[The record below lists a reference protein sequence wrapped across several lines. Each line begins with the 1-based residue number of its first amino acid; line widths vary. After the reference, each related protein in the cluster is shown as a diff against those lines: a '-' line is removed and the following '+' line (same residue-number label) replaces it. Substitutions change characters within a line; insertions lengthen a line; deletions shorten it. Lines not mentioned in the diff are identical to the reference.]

1 VTTPHGRRSFHEAA
15 HKAAPTT
22 HAHNGEVMPG
32 GVRRTFNEAAHK
44 LGYWPVT
51 PVKPAALNGRVGG
64 GVGRVPGAVDEERDV
79 VANASRIVLA
89 LGALGVVYGDIGT
102 SPLYT
107 EQVIFS
113 QHADAARATPA
124 GVYGIVSLI
133 FWALTIVVSIKYAGF
148 LMRAH
153 NRGDG
158 GGMALA
164 ALIQRRRVG
173 RTVLLVTL
181 GIFGAG
187 LFFGDGMITPAISV
201 TSAVEGLKVD
211 TPGLAHLVVPIS
223 LAILVGL
230 FAIQRRGT
238 GAVGW
243 LFGPLILIWFVV
255 IGVLGAREV
264 VAHPGVL
271 EGLSPTWGA
280 RFMVDHGVAAFL
292 ALGGVVLAVTG
303 AEALYAD
310 RGHFGAAPIRRTWF
324 GIVFPAVL
332 LSYLGQS
339 ALILAH
345 PAAIR
350 NPFYLLV
357 PGAGRIP
364 MVFLAT
370 IATIIASQAAIT
382 GSFSIARQA
391 VQLGFLPRL
400 KISHTSELEG
410 QIYVPLINF
419 TLAAGVIALVLVF
432 QRSGALADIYGVAV
446 TGTFVLDTILF
457 LAVARSLW
465 HLAKWK
471 VGLIGAVFLTVE
483 ASFFTSNV
491 SKVGHGAWIP
501 LCVGLITAILMVTW
515 RRGREIVTR
524 NRTEEEGPLDEF
536 LYRVRM
542 SDPPIHRCRTVA
554 IYLNPSKDTTPL
566 ALKADVEH
574 HGIFHEKVLIVSV
587 EPVSVPHVDP
597 DEQLVVETL
606 GSGLFKIRHV
616 TLRAGYHDATDV
628 PAALALARKRGLLE
642 RNLDLEHAS
651 YFVSRITITRTD
663 QPGMS
668 RWRKLL
674 FVAMARNAASPIEA
688 FRLPVERT
696 ATAGALISV

>member
-1 VTTPHGRRSFHEAA
+1 MTPPTRRSLNEAA
-15 HKAAPTT
+15 HKAAAVASTTSNGNGNGNGQPPT
-22 HAHNGEVMPG
+22 A
-32 GVRRTFNEAAHK
+32 VRRNFNEAAHK

-51 PVKPAALNGRVGG
+51 PVKAIERNGK
-64 GVGRVPGAVDEERDV
+64 VPIAGDDDDRDV
-79 VANASRIVLA
+79 VAHASKVVLA
-89 LGALGVVYGDIGT
+89 LGALGVVYGDLGT

-107 EQVIFS
+107 EQVIFT
-113 QHADAARATPA
+113 QHADAARATVA
-124 GVYGIVSLI
+124 GVYGVTSLI
-133 FWALTIVVSIKYAGF
+133 FWALTIIVSIKYAGF

-173 RTVLLVTL
+173 RTMLLVTL

-187 LFFGDGMITPAISV
+187 LFFGDGMVTPAISV

-211 TPGLAHLVVPIS
+211 SPSLAHLVVPIS
-223 LAILVGL
+223 IAILIGL
-230 FAIQRRGT
+230 FALQRRGT

-243 LFGPLILIWFVV
+243 LFGPMMLLWFSV
-255 IGVLGAREV
+255 IAILGARQV
-264 VAHPGVL
+264 VAHPAVI
-271 EGLSPTWGA
+271 EALSPTWAA
-280 RFMVDHGVAAFL
+280 RFMIDHGVAAFFT
-292 ALGGVVLAVTG
+292 LGGVVLALTG

-310 RGHFGAAPIRRTWF
+310 RGHFGASPIRRTWF
-324 GIVFPAVL
+324 AIVFPAVL
-332 LSYLGQS
+332 LCYLGQS

-345 PAAIR
+345 PHTIS
-350 NPFYLLV
+350 NPFYFLV
-357 PGAGRIP
+357 PAGGRIP

-400 KISHTSELEG
+400 KIKHTSELEG
-410 QIYVPLINF
+410 QIYVPLINI
-419 TLAAGVIALVLVF
+419 TLAIGVIALILIF
-432 QRSGALADIYGVAV
+432 QSSGALANIYGVAV

-457 LAVARSLW
+457 LAVAHAIWRM
-465 HLAKWK
+465 AKWK
-471 VGLIGAVFLTVE
+471 LALVGVVFLTLE
-483 ASFFTSNV
+483 LSFFTSNV
-491 SKVGHGAWIP
+491 SKVSHGAWIP
-501 LCVGLITAILMVTW
+501 LTLGLITAILMVTW
-515 RRGREIVTR
+515 RKGREIVTR
-524 NRTEEEGPLDEF
+524 NRTKEEEPLDEF
-536 LYRVRM
+536 LYQVRM

-574 HGIFHEKVLIVSV
+574 HRIFHDKVLIVSV
-587 EPVSVPHVDP
+587 EPVSVPHVDA
-597 DEQLVVETL
+597 DQQLVAEFL

-616 TLRAGYHDATDV
+616 TLRAGYHDTTDV

-642 RNLDLEHAS
+642 RNLDLERAS
-651 YFVSRITITRTD
+651 YFVSRITITPTSA
-663 QPGMS
+663 PGMS

-674 FVAMARNAASPIEA
+674 FMLMARNSASPIDA

-696 ATAGALISV
+696 ATVGAMIPI

>member
-1 VTTPHGRRSFHEAA
+1 VPTAVRRS
-15 HKAAPTT
+15 
-22 HAHNGEVMPG
+22 
-32 GVRRTFNEAAHK
+32 FNEAAHK

-51 PVKPAALNGRVGG
+51 PVKAIERNGKVPIAA
-64 GVGRVPGAVDEERDV
+64 DDDDRDV
-79 VANASRIVLA
+79 IAHAGKVVLA
-89 LGALGVVYGDIGT
+89 LGALGVVFGDLGT

-107 EQVIFS
+107 EQVIFT
-113 QHADAARATPA
+113 QHADAARATVA
-124 GVYGIVSLI
+124 GVYGVTSLI
-133 FWALTIVVSIKYAGF
+133 FWALTIIVSIKYAGF

-173 RTVLLVTL
+173 RTMLLVTL

-187 LFFGDGMITPAISV
+187 LFFGDGMVTPAISV

-211 TPGLAHLVVPIS
+211 SPSLAHLVVPIS
-223 LAILVGL
+223 IAILIGL
-230 FAIQRRGT
+230 FALQRHGT

-243 LFGPLILIWFVV
+243 LFGPAMLLWFSV
-255 IGVLGAREV
+255 IAILGARQV
-264 VAHPGVL
+264 VGHPAVL
-271 EGLSPTWGA
+271 ESLSPTWAA
-280 RFMVDHGVAAFL
+280 RFMIDHGVAAFFT
-292 ALGGVVLAVTG
+292 LGGVVLALTG

-310 RGHFGAAPIRRTWF
+310 RGHFGASPIRRTWF
-324 GIVFPAVL
+324 LIVFPAVL
-332 LSYLGQS
+332 LCYLGQS

-345 PAAIR
+345 PHTIS
-350 NPFYLLV
+350 NPFYMLV
-357 PGAGRIP
+357 PAGGRIA

-400 KISHTSELEG
+400 KIKHTSELEG

-419 TLAAGVIALVLVF
+419 TLAIGVITLILIF
-432 QRSGALADIYGVAV
+432 RSSDALANIYGVAV
-446 TGTFVLDTILF
+446 TGTFVLDTVLF
-457 LAVARSLW
+457 LAVAHAIW
-465 HLAKWK
+465 HMAKWK
-471 VGLIGAVFLTVE
+471 LALIGVVFLTLE
-483 ASFFTSNV
+483 LSFFTSNV

-501 LCVGLITAILMVTW
+501 LTLGLITAILMVTW
-515 RRGREIVTR
+515 RKGREIVTR
-524 NRTEEEGPLDEF
+524 NRTEEEGPLDDF
-536 LYRVRM
+536 LYQVRM

-574 HGIFHEKVLIVSV
+574 HGIFHDKVLIVSV
-587 EPVSVPHVDP
+587 EPVSVPHVDA
-597 DEQLVVETL
+597 DHQLVAETL

-616 TLRAGYHDATDV
+616 TLRAGYHDTTDV

-651 YFVSRITITRTD
+651 YFVSRITITPTSA
-663 QPGMS
+663 PGMS

-674 FVAMARNAASPIEA
+674 FMLMARNSASPIDA
-688 FRLPVERT
+688 FRLPVDRT
-696 ATAGALISV
+696 ATVGAMIPI

>member
-1 VTTPHGRRSFHEAA
+1 MTPPTRRSLNEAA
-15 HKAAPTT
+15 HKAAAVASTTSNGNGNGNGQPPT
-22 HAHNGEVMPG
+22 A
-32 GVRRTFNEAAHK
+32 VRRNFNEAAHK

-51 PVKPAALNGRVGG
+51 PVKAIERNGK
-64 GVGRVPGAVDEERDV
+64 VPIAGDDDDRDV
-79 VANASRIVLA
+79 VAHASKVVLA
-89 LGALGVVYGDIGT
+89 LGALGVVYGDLGT

-107 EQVIFS
+107 EQVIFT
-113 QHADAARATPA
+113 QHADAARATVA
-124 GVYGIVSLI
+124 GVYGVTSLI
-133 FWALTIVVSIKYAGF
+133 FWALTIIVSIKYAGF

-173 RTVLLVTL
+173 RTMLLVTL

-187 LFFGDGMITPAISV
+187 LFFGDGMVTPAISV

-211 TPGLAHLVVPIS
+211 SPSLAHLVVPIS
-223 LAILVGL
+223 IAILIGL
-230 FAIQRRGT
+230 FALQRRGT

-243 LFGPLILIWFVV
+243 LFGPMMLLWFSV
-255 IGVLGAREV
+255 IAILGARQV
-264 VAHPGVL
+264 VAHPAVI
-271 EGLSPTWGA
+271 EALSPTWAA
-280 RFMVDHGVAAFL
+280 RFMIDHGVAAFFT
-292 ALGGVVLAVTG
+292 LGGVVLALTG

-310 RGHFGAAPIRRTWF
+310 RGHFGASPIRRTWF
-324 GIVFPAVL
+324 AIVFPAVL
-332 LSYLGQS
+332 LCYLGQS

-345 PAAIR
+345 PHTIS
-350 NPFYLLV
+350 NPFYFLV
-357 PGAGRIP
+357 PAGGRIP

-400 KISHTSELEG
+400 KIKHTSELEG
-410 QIYVPLINF
+410 QIYVPLINI
-419 TLAAGVIALVLVF
+419 TLAIGVIALILIF
-432 QRSGALADIYGVAV
+432 QSSGALANIYGVAV

-457 LAVARSLW
+457 LAVAHAIWRM
-465 HLAKWK
+465 AKWK
-471 VGLIGAVFLTVE
+471 LALIGVVFLTLE
-483 ASFFTSNV
+483 LSFFTSNV
-491 SKVGHGAWIP
+491 SKVSHGAWIP
-501 LCVGLITAILMVTW
+501 LTLGLITAILMVTW
-515 RRGREIVTR
+515 RKGREIVTR
-524 NRTEEEGPLDEF
+524 NRTKEEGPLDEF
-536 LYRVRM
+536 LYQVRM

-574 HGIFHEKVLIVSV
+574 HGIFHDKVLIVSV
-587 EPVSVPHVDP
+587 EPVSVPHVDA
-597 DEQLVVETL
+597 DQQLVAETL

-616 TLRAGYHDATDV
+616 TLRAGYHDTTDV

-642 RNLDLEHAS
+642 RNLDLERAS
-651 YFVSRITITRTD
+651 YFVSRITITPTSA
-663 QPGMS
+663 PGMS

-674 FVAMARNAASPIEA
+674 FMLMARNSASPIDA

-696 ATAGALISV
+696 ATVGAMIPI

>member
-1 VTTPHGRRSFHEAA
+1 MSTPHGHRSLNEAA
-15 HKAAPTT
+15 HKTAPP
-22 HAHNGEVMPG
+22 ARNGNGQVMPG

-51 PVKPAALNGRVGG
+51 PVKPANLNGRSHIT
-64 GVGRVPGAVDEERDV
+64 PVDEERDV
-79 VANASRIVLA
+79 VAHAGRAILA
-89 LGALGVVYGDIGT
+89 LGALGVVYGDLGT

-107 EQVIFS
+107 EQVIFT
-113 QHADAARATPA
+113 QHADAARATVA
-124 GVYGIVSLI
+124 GVYGIASLI

-164 ALIQRRRVG
+164 ALIARKHVG

-223 LAILVGL
+223 IAILIGL
-230 FAIQRRGT
+230 FALQRHGT
-238 GAVGW
+238 RAVGW
-243 LFGPLILIWFVV
+243 LFGPAMLLWFAV
-255 IGVLGAREV
+255 IGVLGARQV
-264 VAHPGVL
+264 VAHPEVL
-271 EGLSPTWGA
+271 QALSPTWA
-280 RFMVDHGVAAFL
+280 VRFMFDHGVAAFL
-292 ALGGVVLAVTG
+292 ALGGVVLALTG

-310 RGHFGAAPIRRTWF
+310 RGHFGASPIRRTWF
-324 GIVFPAVL
+324 SIVFPAVL

-339 ALILAH
+339 ALILSH

-357 PGAGRIP
+357 PAGGRIA

-400 KISHTSELEG
+400 KIAHTSELEG
-410 QIYVPLINF
+410 QIYVPVINYV
-419 TLAAGVIALVLVF
+419 LAFGVIALILIF
-432 QRSGALADIYGVAV
+432 QSSGALANIYGVAV

-457 LAVARSLW
+457 LAVASALW
-465 HLAKWK
+465 HMAKWK
-471 VGLIGAVFLTVE
+471 LALIGVVFLTVE
-483 ASFFTSNV
+483 VSFFTSNV
-491 SKVGHGAWIP
+491 SKVSHGAWIP
-501 LCVGLITAILMVTW
+501 LTLGLITAILMVTW

-524 NRTEEEGPLDEF
+524 NRTEEEGPLDDF
-536 LYRVRM
+536 LYQVRM

-554 IYLNPSKDTTPL
+554 IYMNPSKDTTPL

-574 HGIFHEKVLIVSV
+574 HGIFHDKVLIVSV

-597 DEQLVVETL
+597 DERLIAETL

-616 TLRAGYHDATDV
+616 TLRAGYRDRTDV
-628 PAALALARKRGLLE
+628 PAALAEARKRGLLE

-651 YFVSRITITRTD
+651 YFVSRITITPD
-663 QPGMS
+663 QDPGMS

-674 FVAMARNAASPIEA
+674 FVAMARNAASPIDT
-688 FRLPVERT
+688 FRLPIDRT
-696 ATAGALISV
+696 ATVGAMIGV

>member
-1 VTTPHGRRSFHEAA
+1 MSGSRARRSLHEAA
-15 HKAAPTT
+15 HKSAPPATSG
-22 HAHNGEVMPG
+22 HNGNATPQG
-32 GVRRTFNEAAHK
+32 ARRTFNEAAHK

-51 PVKPAALNGRVGG
+51 PVRPAAANGARKLT
-64 GVGRVPGAVDEERDV
+64 PDDEERDV
-79 VANASRIVLA
+79 VAHAGRIVLA
-89 LGALGVVYGDIGT
+89 LGALGVVYGDLGT

-113 QHADAARATPA
+113 QHADAARATVA

-133 FWALTIVVSIKYAGF
+133 FWALTIVVSCKYAGF

-164 ALIQRRRVG
+164 ALIQRRRIG
-173 RTVLLVTL
+173 RTTLLVTL

-187 LFFGDGMITPAISV
+187 LFFGDGMVTPAISV
-201 TSAVEGLKVD
+201 SSAVEGLKVD

-223 LAILVGL
+223 IAILIGL
-230 FAIQRRGT
+230 FAVQRHGT
-238 GAVGW
+238 RAVGW
-243 LFGPLILIWFVV
+243 MFGPLMLIWFGV

-271 EGLSPTWGA
+271 QALSPTWAA
-280 RFMVDHGVAAFL
+280 RFMVDHGIAAFL
-292 ALGGVVLAVTG
+292 TLGGVVLALTG

-310 RGHFGAAPIRRTWF
+310 RGHFGASPIRRTWF
-324 GIVFPAVL
+324 AVVFPAVL

-357 PGAGRIP
+357 PSAGRLP
-364 MVFLAT
+364 MVVLAT
-370 IATIIASQAAIT
+370 VATIIASQAAIT

-391 VQLGFLPRL
+391 VQLGFLPRV

-419 TLAAGVIALVLVF
+419 MLAAGVIALILVF
-432 QRSGALADIYGVAV
+432 QSSEALASIYGVAV

-457 LAVARSLW
+457 LAVARGLW
-465 HLAKWK
+465 HMATWK
-471 VGLIGAVFLTVE
+471 LVLLGTVFGTIEL
-483 ASFFTSNV
+483 SFFAANV
-491 SKVGHGAWIP
+491 SKVSHGAWIP
-501 LCVGLITAILMVTW
+501 LTLGLLTAIVMVTW
-515 RRGREIVTR
+515 RKGREIVTR

-536 LYRVRM
+536 LYQVRM
-542 SDPPIHRCRTVA
+542 SDPPIHRARSVA
-554 IYLNPSKDTTPL
+554 IYLNPSKNTTPL

-574 HGIFHEKVLIVSV
+574 HGIFHDKVLIVSV
-587 EPVSVPHVDP
+587 EPVAVPHVDS
-597 DEQLVVETL
+597 DERFVIETL

-616 TLRAGYHDATDV
+616 TVRTGYQDTTDL
-628 PAALALARKRGLLE
+628 PAALALARKRGQLE

-651 YFVSRITITRTD
+651 YFVSRITITPTD
-663 QPGMS
+663 APGMH
-668 RWRKLL
+668 RWRKFL
-674 FVAMARNAASPIEA
+674 FVAMARNAASPIET
-688 FRLPVERT
+688 FRLPVDRT
-696 ATAGALISV
+696 VTAGAMIGV